1 MCVIHLAQP
10 AQNQGTEDT
19 KKPDCVCNR
28 VSSSDPVGIRTPNLR
43 IRSAMLYPVEL
54 QGPPRARVGDS
65 GGKDR
70 QAFSPTKPAR
80 QKLHEKRN
88 PHRRRPM
95 ALPPRGFTDADPPG
109 KRPLFRAFAPSGL
122 RHPAMT
128 FAGHAGHPGD
138 FTRRRQSEP
147 KSMACSTSCSRPTQR
162 DPPKSVRLPH
172 KACALF
178 DQHDCSCRDGVLVLH
193 CWRPRFV
200 TLLLSPTALGV
211 RGGWGR
217 PIDVDGLETSHAFS
231 ASPASNLRPKQPG
244 FLFRFC
250 SNPVPKLRHS
260 NRSSLLSMGWLELP
274 LANPGGFVLC

>member
-1 MCVIHLAQP
+1 
-10 AQNQGTEDT
+10 
-19 KKPDCVCNR
+19 
-28 VSSSDPVGIRTPNLR
+28 
-43 IRSAMLYPVEL
+43 MLYPVEL

-128 FAGHAGHPGD
+128 LAGHAGHPGD

-147 KSMACSTSCSRPTQR
+147 KSIACSTSCSRPTQR

-211 RGGWGR
+211 RG
-217 PIDVDGLETSHAFS
+217 DGVVQSTWTV
-231 ASPASNLRPKQPG
+231 LRPAMPSRRHPLRTFVQSNQASSFDSARIPG
-244 FLFRFC
+244 
-250 SNPVPKLRHS
+250 
-260 NRSSLLSMGWLELP
+260 RSSVIRTGPPFFRWAGLSFRWQIQVDLSSVDQAVDLLGCSKEGTNSSLSQTFPLIRIHLEFTR
-274 LANPGGFVLC
+274 FVHNC